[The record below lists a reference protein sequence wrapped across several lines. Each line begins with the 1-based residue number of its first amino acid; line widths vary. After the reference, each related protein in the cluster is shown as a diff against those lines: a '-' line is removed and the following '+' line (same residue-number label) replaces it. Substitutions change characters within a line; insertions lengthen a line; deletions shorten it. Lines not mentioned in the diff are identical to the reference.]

1 MGRRKLVW
9 QLYPSF
15 LLVTV
20 LSLVLVA
27 VFTTRSVRHFAMA
40 RASDGLL
47 QRAGA
52 VERLVPDWLELGRG
66 APLDSV
72 CHDLGATIE
81 TRITVIAPDGKVLGD
96 SDETS
101 ARMDNHALREEVS
114 EAMAG
119 RPGSS
124 VRYSHTLGT
133 TMLYQAVPVVRD
145 ERLLA
150 VLRLAVPLTAIE
162 NELQRISR
170 SILAAVVI
178 VALLASGVSLL
189 LARRVSRPLETLR
202 QGVAEFGR
210 GRLDH
215 RLPLAST
222 LEIAQLAAD
231 MNGMA
236 AQLEDRIRT
245 VENQHNE
252 LEAVFAGMVEGVLLL
267 DTDERVA
274 ELNQAAARLLVTTVD
289 DARGRTI
296 AEVIRNAA
304 LQDFV
309 ARTFASE
316 TAVEDDLAIQVG
328 GKEVHLQVHGLR
340 LEGRAGRPRRLLIV
354 LNDVTRLRRLEN
366 VRQDFVA
373 NVSHELKTPVTSI
386 KGFVETLR
394 DGALDSPEDARR
406 FLDIIARQS
415 QRLDAIIE
423 DLLCLSR
430 LEQGTGETRRELG
443 VYPVA
448 EVLASAV
455 QTCQLQADG
464 RGMSLRLDAPGD
476 LKTRLDPPLLE
487 QAVVNLVSNAVK
499 YSEDGDEINVTAE
512 AVEDYILISVID
524 HGKGIEPQHLP
535 RLFERF
541 YRVDRARSR
550 QAGGTGL
557 GLAIVKHIARFHG
570 GHVTVESAPGRG
582 SVFTLHLPRA
592 RV

>member
-1 MGRRKLVW
+1 MGRRRLVW
-9 QLYPSF
+9 QLFPAF
-15 LLVTV
+15 VLVTV
-20 LSLVLVA
+20 LSLVLAA
-27 VFTTRSVRHFAMA
+27 VFTTRSVRHFAMT

-52 VERLVPDWLELGRG
+52 VERLVPLWLETLQG
-66 APLDSV
+66 AALDSA
-72 CHDLGATIE
+72 CADLGATIE
-81 TRITVIAPDGKVLGD
+81 TRITVIAPDGRVLGD
-96 SDETS
+96 SDEQS
-101 ARMDNHALREEVS
+101 ARMDNHALREEVG
-114 EAMAG
+114 EALAG

-124 VRYSHTLGT
+124 VRYSHTLGV
-133 TMLYQAVPVVRD
+133 TMLYQAVPVERD
-145 ERLLA
+145 GRRLA

-162 NELQRISR
+162 NELRRISW
-170 SILAAVVI
+170 SILTAVVL
-178 VALLASGVSLL
+178 VALLAAAVSLG
-189 LARRVSRPLETLR
+189 LARRISRPLEALR
-202 QGVAEFGR
+202 QGVRRFSE

-222 LEIAQLAAD
+222 LEIAQLAED
-231 MNGMA
+231 MNAMA
-236 AQLEDRIRT
+236 EQLDDRIRT
-245 VENQHNE
+245 VELQRNE
-252 LEAVFAGMVEGVLLL
+252 LEAVFSGMVEGVLLL
-267 DTDERVA
+267 GTREEVA
-274 ELNQAAARLLVTTVD
+274 ELNQAAAALLDTTPER
-289 DARGRTI
+289 ARGRTI

-309 ARTFASE
+309 ARAFAAE
-316 TAVEDDLAIQVG
+316 GAVEDDLSIQVG
-328 GKEVHLQVHGLR
+328 GREVHLQVHGVR
-340 LEGRAGRPRRLLIV
+340 LEGAAGRPRRLLIV

-394 DGALDSPEDARR
+394 DGALDSPDDARR

-443 VYPVA
+443 IYPVA

-455 QTCQLQADG
+455 QTCQHQADA
-464 RGMSLRLDAPGD
+464 RGMTLTLDVETD

-487 QAVVNLVSNAVK
+487 QALVNLISNAVK
-499 YSEDGDEINVTAE
+499 YSEEGDEILIGAE
-512 AVEDYILISVID
+512 PVEDYILVSVTD

-550 QAGGTGL
+550 QQGGTGL

>member
-1 MGRRKLVW
+1 MGRRRLVW
-9 QLYPSF
+9 QLFPAF
-15 LLVTV
+15 VLVTL

-27 VFTTRSVRHFAMA
+27 VSTTRSVRHFAMD
-40 RASDGLL
+40 RTTDGLL
-47 QRAGA
+47 KRAGA
-52 VERLVPDWLELGRG
+52 VERLVPGWLASGRG
-66 APLDSV
+66 ASLDSL
-72 CHDLGATIE
+72 CRDLGATIE
-81 TRITVIAPDGKVLGD
+81 TRITVIAPDGVVLGD
-96 SDETS
+96 SDEAS

-114 EAMAG
+114 EALAG

-133 TMLYQAVPVVRD
+133 TMLYQAVPVERD
-145 ERLLA
+145 GRLLA
-150 VLRLAVPLTAIE
+150 VLRLAVPLTPIE
-162 NELQRISR
+162 NELRRISW
-170 SILAAVVI
+170 SILSAVAV
-178 VALLASGVSLL
+178 VALLAALVSLVIS
-189 LARRVSRPLETLR
+189 RRISRPLETLR
-202 QGVAEFGR
+202 RGVAEFGR

-215 RLPLAST
+215 RLPLTST

-236 AQLEDRIRT
+236 SQLDDRIRT
-245 VENQHNE
+245 VENQRNE
-252 LEAVFAGMVEGVLLL
+252 LEAVFRGMVEGVLLL
-267 DTDERVA
+267 DTDERVS
-274 ELNQAAARLLVTTVD
+274 ELNEAAARLLGTTPD
-289 DARGRTI
+289 AARGRTI

-309 ARTFASE
+309 ARAFASE
-316 TAVEDDLAIQVG
+316 EAVEDDLSIYMG
-328 GKEVHLQVHGLR
+328 GREIHLQVHGLR
-340 LEGRAGRPRRLLIV
+340 LEGPAGRPRRLLIV
-354 LNDVTRLRRLEN
+354 MNDVTRLRRLEN

-386 KGFVETLR
+386 MGFVETLR
-394 DGALDSPEDARR
+394 EGALDSPEDARR
-406 FLDIIARQS
+406 FLDIIDRQS
-415 QRLDAIIE
+415 RRLEAIIE

-455 QTCQLQADG
+455 QTCQLQADA
-464 RGMSLRLDAPGD
+464 RRMSLRLDAAPD

-487 QAVVNLVSNAVK
+487 QAVVNLVGNAVR
-499 YSEDGDEINVTAE
+499 YSEEGDEIHIGAE
-512 AVEDYILISVID
+512 AVEDWILISVTD

-550 QAGGTGL
+550 QQGGTGL

-582 SVFTLHLPRA
+582 SVFTLHLPRS